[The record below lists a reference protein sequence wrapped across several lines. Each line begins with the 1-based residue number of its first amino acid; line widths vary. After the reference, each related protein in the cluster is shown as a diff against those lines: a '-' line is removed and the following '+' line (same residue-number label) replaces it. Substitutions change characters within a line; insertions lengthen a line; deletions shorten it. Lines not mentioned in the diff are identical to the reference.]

1 MMIEVILMVCL
12 IMIQLMIG
20 HLWHQIGWSY
30 TKAILL
36 MCLPLGIGLY
46 LMQLFYYETRYTNWE
61 VPFKTK
67 LNLKYIYFNFVRI
80 YFNLCLFFYVTR

>member
-46 LMQLFYYETRYTNWE
+46 LMQLFYCLLYTS
-61 VPFKTK
+61 PSP
-67 LNLKYIYFNFVRI
+67 RDS
-80 YFNLCLFFYVTR
+80 

>member
-46 LMQLFYYETRYTNWE
+46 LMQLFYYEYM
-61 VPFKTK
+61 
-67 LNLKYIYFNFVRI
+67 YILTLLEYILI
-80 YFNLCLFFYVTR
+80 YVCFFM